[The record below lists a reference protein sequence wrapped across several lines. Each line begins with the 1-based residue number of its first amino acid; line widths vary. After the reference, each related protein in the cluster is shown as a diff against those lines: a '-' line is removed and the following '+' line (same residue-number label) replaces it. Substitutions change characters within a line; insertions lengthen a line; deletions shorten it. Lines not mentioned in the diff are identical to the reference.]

1 MAEPPNRGAPG
12 FWKTG
17 KWMVEGA
24 AGGFMLILSAEA
36 EDAHLNIEGSEVLAG
51 AVAGAAIGAVSY
63 PMYKYFKAG
72 YGQTIRVYP
81 VGGRGYRIEIK
92 R

>member
-12 FWKTG
+12 FWKTE

-63 PMYKYFKAG
+63 PM
-72 YGQTIRVYP
+72 
-81 VGGRGYRIEIK
+81 
-92 R
+92 